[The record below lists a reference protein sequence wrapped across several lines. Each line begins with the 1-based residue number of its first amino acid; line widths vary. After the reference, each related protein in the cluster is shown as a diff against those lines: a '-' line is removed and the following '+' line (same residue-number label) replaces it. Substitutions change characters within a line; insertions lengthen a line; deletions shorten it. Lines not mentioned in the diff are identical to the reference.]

1 MQQILPTTQGRSNML
16 RVAQSVADML
26 NSNPLPNQPLITAE
40 GVIQSYKFYD
50 DALML
55 VTPLSPSTSSYDL
68 NPVEGVTASVPTA
81 RLMQRSDLFAV
92 TGVGI
97 FFTRATYSS
106 VNQALSAYGNYQRFT
121 FPYVGVFTG
130 SNEQAG
136 LLNIVNGTISLNVQN
151 DQQWQI
157 PVSRMVYADEY
168 INAQVST
175 IVYGGSDEKQGIL
188 NLDSLV
194 ILDGNNDNKVTV
206 QLPTGGTLTNID
218 GNTNTTTRNIIVV
231 QLKGFRIRATAAN
244 GAYNGQNLRC

>member
-1 MQQILPTTQGRSNML
+1 MTQILPTTQGRSNQL

-26 NSNPLPNQPLITAE
+26 NSSAIPGQPMISAE
-40 GVIQSYKFYD
+40 GVIQNYKFYD
-50 DALML
+50 DSLQL
-55 VTPLSPSTSSYDL
+55 VGALSPSTSSYDL

-92 TGVGI
+92 TGVGL

-106 VNQALSAYGNYQRFT
+106 VNQSLSAYGNYQRFT

-130 SNEQAG
+130 TSEQAG
-136 LLNIVNGTISLNVQN
+136 LLNIVNGVISLNVQN
-151 DQQWQI
+151 DQQWAV
-157 PVSRMVYADEY
+157 PVSRMVYANEY

-175 IVYGGSDEKQGIL
+175 IVYGGSDAAQGIL

-206 QLPTGGTLTNID
+206 QLPAGGTLTNID
-218 GNTNTTTRNIIVV
+218 GNTNAGTRNLIVV
-231 QLKGFRIRATAAN
+231 QLTGFRIRSAAN
-244 GAYNGQNLRC
+244 GGFNGQNLRC